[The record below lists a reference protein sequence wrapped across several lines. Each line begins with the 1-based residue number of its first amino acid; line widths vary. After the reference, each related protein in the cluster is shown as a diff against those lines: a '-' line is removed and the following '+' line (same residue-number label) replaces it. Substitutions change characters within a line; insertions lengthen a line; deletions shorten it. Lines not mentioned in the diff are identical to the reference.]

1 METFTRVTP
10 TSFSITSDS
19 IPQLFIT
26 EKFFRLLDSEIII
39 HRKYGEISTNL
50 SLLQDERGTAAIK
63 TVEIDDSF
71 GGVPVQYREVQDHES
86 SLFLSYFKDGIKY
99 LKGGAES
106 GFRPVK
112 DQYENWKPRLFHC
125 KGKRNVRCTEVECNW
140 KELNLGD
147 VFILDCGLQIYVWMP
162 PESGRLERIK
172 VSSFHFS
179 RPLDAFIL
187 DAWEGGVY
195 VWVGKGC
202 TMNERK
208 KAMEWAQEY
217 LKRQVRCVLN
227 VISSNDRSHPQ
238 KPFFLNR

>member
-1 METFTRVTP
+1 
-10 TSFSITSDS
+10 
-19 IPQLFIT
+19 LFIT
-26 EKFFRLLDSEIII
+26 EKFFRLLDSEIVI

-71 GGVPVQYREVQDHES
+71 GGVPVQYREVLS
-86 SLFLSYFKDGIKY
+86 STRIISLFSLHVYKGTESRWMKFNDSAAVTVSEMCAYFRCKIMNLRYFCRTSKMVSSEY

-172 VSSFHFS
+172 VSSFHFF
-179 RPLDAFIL
+179 RPLVNSAIL
-187 DAWEGGVY
+187 DS
-195 VWVGKGC
+195 
-202 TMNERK
+202 R
-208 KAMEWAQEY
+208 
-217 LKRQVRCVLN
+217 
-227 VISSNDRSHPQ
+227 SS
-238 KPFFLNR
+238 